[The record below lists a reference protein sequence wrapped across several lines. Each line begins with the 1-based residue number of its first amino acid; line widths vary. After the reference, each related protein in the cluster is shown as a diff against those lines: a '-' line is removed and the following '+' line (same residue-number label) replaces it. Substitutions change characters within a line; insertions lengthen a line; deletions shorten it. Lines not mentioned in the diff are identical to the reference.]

1 MKYCTR
7 SVKSSLWF
15 FFLPFFSS
23 SLIIK
28 HCCILPPPHSYNS
41 VTCTWDEHIFLRVAF
56 LGCVCVCV
64 FPVLQLIRLFYFIA
78 PSLPVISRLCSCA
91 LTSFKSKL
99 SWFSAKF
106 FLGQIWSCLKNVSSF
121 IKTKQ
126 VLPQLFESLLR
137 LRRLV
142 DDILLVSHIR

>member
-15 FFLPFFSS
+15 FFFLFFQFTNNKTLLYFTSPTQ
-23 SLIIK
+23 LQF
-28 HCCILPPPHSYNS
+28 CDLY
-41 VTCTWDEHIFLRVAF
+41 
-56 LGCVCVCV
+56 LGWAHFPEGCLSGLCVCV
-64 FPVLQLIRLFYFIA
+64 FPVLQLICLFYFIA